1 MALLVDPSAYYQQK
15 ILDLLPAGTSIPG
28 MLRKRP
34 AETVLEGS
42 SKSWRAHGTY
52 DDDIA
57 EEVEALEAFAAAR
70 TPSPPTTSLA
80 LDTSADRTLDSG
92 AESAGA
98 KSVSLEAGYATSIG
112 KRAAMEDRVVVK
124 RLARSGGPVYYF
136 AVFDGHGGSQAA
148 SFAATS
154 LHTKLADSVHFA
166 SQDLGEGLC
175 EAFRKTDTEF
185 IETVNSDSG
194 TCGTVVCISESSM
207 WTANAGDCRAVLCSQ
222 RAGEDLQANR
232 LSEDHK
238 PSRADEKA
246 RIEAAGGQ
254 VVHFGCWRVTAPDNS
269 IMLATSRAL
278 GDRHF
283 KRREP
288 HIVTAEPDISKHE
301 LQPSEDS
308 FVIIACDGLFDVMS
322 DVEACQIAAIALA
335 GSEADKVESPRNPK
349 DDVIEC
355 GQFASGEVSPRA
367 EFSSATIAAHALV
380 VEALERGSQDN
391 ISVIVVRLP

>member
-1 MALLVDPSAYYQQK
+1 
-15 ILDLLPAGTSIPG
+15 
-28 MLRKRP
+28 
-34 AETVLEGS
+34 
-42 SKSWRAHGTY
+42 
-52 DDDIA
+52 
-57 EEVEALEAFAAAR
+57 
-70 TPSPPTTSLA
+70 
-80 LDTSADRTLDSG
+80 
-92 AESAGA
+92 
-98 KSVSLEAGYATSIG
+98 VSLEAGYATSIG

-335 GSEADKVESPRNPK
+335 GSEADKVKSPRNPK